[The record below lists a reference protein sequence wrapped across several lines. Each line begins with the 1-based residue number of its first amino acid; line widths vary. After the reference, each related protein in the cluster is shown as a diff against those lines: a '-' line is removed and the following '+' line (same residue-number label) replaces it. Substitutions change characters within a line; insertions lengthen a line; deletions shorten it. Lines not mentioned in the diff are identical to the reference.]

1 MTRIMY
7 DSVDVAG
14 LPTGGD
20 LYAGYVD
27 GIYKNDTAIKA
38 RFPNVPFVGIAV
50 TASTNDG
57 IVLDVERY
65 DATPDQAPAWVKM
78 RRLAGVEPSVYC
90 SEDAWATVKGAF
102 AAAGIT
108 EPPYWV
114 AAYPG
119 AGPGIPLGAVAHQY
133 ADMGG
138 YDVSTVADYWP
149 GVDASSPP
157 APAPQP
163 PPPSTYTIGDA
174 MQVIPVS
181 LTTNAAGWT
190 AIDCPLPAGAG
201 PHDVV
206 SIMCDWATG
215 WDPQGWQSCV
225 GSVDFAGSSPGVCR
239 LGFRSNNPNQ
249 FFTARVYVA
258 TPPAS

>member
-1 MTRIMY
+1 MF

-14 LPTGGD
+14 LPVGGD

-27 GIYKNDTAIKA
+27 GRYENAAAIKA

-57 IVLDVERY
+57 TVLDVERY
-65 DATPDQAPAWVKM
+65 DATPAQAPGWVKM

-90 SEDAWATVKGAF
+90 AEDAWATVKAAF
-102 AAAGIT
+102 VAAGIQ

-119 AGPGIPLGAVAHQY
+119 GGPGIPAGAVAHQY

-149 GVDASSPP
+149 GVDP
-157 APAPQP
+157 APAPP
-163 PPPSTYTIGDA
+163 TPTAYEIGDD

-181 LTTNAAGWT
+181 FTTNANGWM
-190 AIDCPLPAGAG
+190 AIDCPLPKGTG

-206 SIMCDWATG
+206 SIMCDWATAY
-215 WDPQGWQSCV
+215 DPQGWQACT
-225 GSVDFAGSSPGVCR
+225 GSVDYAGSTADTVR
-239 LGFRSNNPNQ
+239 LGFKSVHPNQ
-249 FFTARVYVA
+249 FFTARVFVA
-258 TPPAS
+258 TPAAS

>member
-1 MTRIMY
+1 MY
-7 DSVDVAG
+7 DSVDPAG
-14 LPTGGD
+14 LPTGAD

-27 GIYKNDTAIKA
+27 GQYANADPIKA

-50 TASTNDG
+50 FASTNDG

-65 DATPDQAPAWVKM
+65 DATPQQAPGWVKM

-90 SEDAWATVKGAF
+90 SEDGWATVKGAF
-102 AAAGIT
+102 AAAGVT
-108 EPPYWV
+108 EPSYWV

-149 GVDASSPP
+149 GVDASPSPSP
-157 APAPQP
+157 N
-163 PPPSTYTIGDA
+163 SYTIGDN
-174 MQVIPVS
+174 MQVIPVTF
-181 LTTNAAGWT
+181 TTNSAGWM
-190 AIDCPLPAGAG
+190 AIDCPLPAGCG

-206 SIMCDWATG
+206 SVMCDWATG

-225 GSVDFAGSSPGVCR
+225 GSVDYAGSAPGVCR
-239 LGFRSNNPNQ
+239 LGFKSSSPNR

-258 TPPAS
+258 TPPAA